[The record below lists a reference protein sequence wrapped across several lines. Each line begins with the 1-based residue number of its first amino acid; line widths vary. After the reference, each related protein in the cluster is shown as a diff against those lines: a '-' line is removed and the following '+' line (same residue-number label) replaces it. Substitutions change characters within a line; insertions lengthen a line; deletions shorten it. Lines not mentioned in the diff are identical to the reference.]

1 MTTLQQK
8 EVTITIQHEELQALI
23 LILIMLIM
31 VYDGGSTLTDDVSA
45 KSALEMMSRYH

>member
-23 LILIMLIM
+23 LILIM

-45 KSALEMMSRYH
+45 KSALEIMSRYH